1 MSKVATDHLARSAY
15 VYSLAAVDHSSFA
28 FREERIKFGV
38 PISKMGPMMSP
49 RTAHIFSDQ
58 QNHRGE
64 FARWMVEH
72 HPMSK
77 VVNRPV

>member
-1 MSKVATDHLARSAY
+1 LETLGLSG
-15 VYSLAAVDHSSFA
+15 FA

-49 RTAHIFSDQ
+49 RTAHIFSDRQ
-58 QNHRGE
+58 SQRGE

-72 HPMSK
+72 HPLSK